1 MLLTSVVLLT
11 QGNKSLSFVVTAI
24 RHGGCKDPN

>member
-1 MLLTSVVLLT
+1 MLLTSVLLT
-11 QGNKSLSFVVTAI
+11 QGNKSLSFVGTAV